1 MENKRYK
8 KNFLSNVVFK
18 LDFPTLSDYGP
29 EKTGEFQKLVKKDF
43 QILEEQKVI
52 KIEHKFKETKE
63 IEAKTTEIPKWAFF
77 NKTKTRIISFEFDNI
92 IVEFKEYTHFE
103 DFLKI
108 IDMVTKSLFELFPS
122 IVSTRL
128 GLRYINQIN
137 LEEKHPFEW
146 DNLLNKSLLDSMNF
160 FSDKE
165 DMSRYITLIELNKED
180 YRLRFQYGIANS
192 LYPSPII
199 RKEFVLDYDCFTF
212 ESLEKTE
219 EILGK
224 VKEFNEVIS
233 NMFEKSIEDGLRKIM
248 GAVED
253 G

>member
-8 KNFLSNVVFK
+8 KNFLSNAVFK
-18 LDFPTLSDYGP
+18 LDFPTLPDYGH
-29 EKTGEFQKLVKKDF
+29 EKAAEFQKLVKKEF
-43 QILEEQKVI
+43 QILQEQKGI
-52 KIEHKFKETKE
+52 SIEHKFKGTEQ
-63 IEAKTTEIPKWAFF
+63 IEAKTTETQKWEFF

-128 GLRYINQIN
+128 GVRYINQIN
-137 LEEKHPFEW
+137 IEDKHPFEW

-160 FSDKE
+160 ISDKE
-165 DMSRYITLIELNKED
+165 DMSRHITLIELNKED
-180 YRLRFQYGIANS
+180 YMLRFQYGIANS

-212 ESLEKTE
+212 ESLESPE
-219 EILGK
+219 EIMRM
-224 VKEFNEVIS
+224 VKEFNKVIS
-233 NMFEKSIEDGLRKIM
+233 DMFEESIEDGLREIM
-248 GAVED
+248 ETVED
-253 G
+253 E

>member
-1 MENKRYK
+1 MENKRYG

-18 LDFPTLSDYGP
+18 LDFPTLSDYGS
-29 EKTGEFQKLVKKDF
+29 EKIGEFQKLIKKDF
-43 QILEEQKVI
+43 KMLQEHKG
-52 KIEHKFKETKE
+52 KIYEHKFEGIE
-63 IEAKTTEIPKWAFF
+63 QIEAKTTEIQKWMFF
-77 NKTKTRIISFEFDNI
+77 NETKTRVVSFEFNNI
-92 IVEFKEYTHFE
+92 IVEFKEYSSFE

-137 LEEKHPFEW
+137 LEEKHPFKW

-160 FSDKE
+160 ISDKE
-165 DMSRYITLIELNKED
+165 DMSRHITSIELNKED

-212 ESLEKTE
+212 ESLESPE
-219 EILGK
+219 EITRK
-224 VKEFNEVIS
+224 VKEFNKVIS
-233 NMFEKSIEDGLRKIM
+233 DMFEKSIEDGLREIM
-248 GAVED
+248 ETVED
-253 G
+253 E

>member
-8 KNFLSNVVFK
+8 RNFLSNVVFK

-29 EKTGEFQKLVKKDF
+29 EKTGEFQKLVKRDF

-52 KIEHKFKETKE
+52 KVEHKFKETKE
-63 IEAKTTEIPKWAFF
+63 IEAKTTEIPKWVFF

-108 IDMVTKSLFELFPS
+108 INLVTKSLFELFPS

-128 GLRYINQIN
+128 GVRYINRIN
-137 LEEKHPFEW
+137 LEEKDPFEW
-146 DNLLNKSLLDSMNF
+146 NNLLNKSLSDSMNF
-160 FSDKE
+160 ISNKE
-165 DMSRYITLIELNKED
+165 DLSRHITLIELTKED

-192 LYPSPII
+192 LYPSSII

-212 ESLEKTE
+212 ESLEKQE
-219 EILGK
+219 EILDT

-233 NMFEKSIEDGLRKIM
+233 NMFEKSIEDGLRKVM
-248 GAVED
+248 GMAED
-253 G
+253 E

>member
-1 MENKRYK
+1 MENKRYQK
-8 KNFLSNVVFK
+8 IFLSNVVFK

-52 KIEHKFKETKE
+52 KIEHKFKEAKE

-160 FSDKE
+160 ISDKE

-248 GAVED
+248 GAAED

>member
-29 EKTGEFQKLVKKDF
+29 EKTGEFQKRLKKDF
-43 QILEEQKVI
+43 QILEEQKGI
-52 KIEHKFKETKE
+52 MFEHKFEGTE
-63 IEAKTTEIPKWAFF
+63 QIEAKTTEIQKWLFF
-77 NKTKTRIISFEFDNI
+77 NKTKTRIFSFGFDNI

-128 GLRYINQIN
+128 GVRYINQIN

-146 DNLLNKSLLDSMNF
+146 DNLLNNSLLESMNF
-160 FSDKE
+160 ISDKE
-165 DMSRYITLIELNKED
+165 DISRHITLIELNKED

-199 RKEFVLDYDCFTF
+199 RKEFILDYDCFTF

-219 EILGK
+219 EISGK
-224 VKEFNEVIS
+224 LKEFNEVIS

-248 GAVED
+248 GVAED

>member
-29 EKTGEFQKLVKKDF
+29 EKTGEFQKLVKNDF
-43 QILEEQKVI
+43 QILEEQKG
-52 KIEHKFKETKE
+52 IEFKQEFKGTE
-63 IEAKTTEIPKWAFF
+63 QIDAKTTEIQKWMFF

-128 GLRYINQIN
+128 GVRYINRIIR
-137 LEEKHPFEW
+137 EEKHPFEW

-160 FSDKE
+160 ISDKE

-248 GAVED
+248 GAAED

>member
-1 MENKRYK
+1 M
-8 KNFLSNVVFK
+8 
-18 LDFPTLSDYGP
+18 
-29 EKTGEFQKLVKKDF
+29 
-43 QILEEQKVI
+43 I
-52 KIEHKFKETKE
+52 KIEHKFKEAKE

-128 GLRYINQIN
+128 GVRYINRIN

-160 FSDKE
+160 ISDKE
-165 DMSRYITLIELNKED
+165 DISRHTTLIESIIED
-180 YRLRFQYGIANS
+180 NRLRFEYGMANS
-192 LYPSPII
+192 PYPSPII

-233 NMFEKSIEDGLRKIM
+233 NMFEKSIEEGLRKIM

>member
-8 KNFLSNVVFK
+8 KNFLSNVIFK
-18 LDFPTLSDYGP
+18 LDFPTLSDYGF
-29 EKTGEFQKLVKKDF
+29 EKIKEFQKSIKKEF
-43 QILEEQKVI
+43 QILEEKSGVM
-52 KIEHKFKETKE
+52 IEHELKGTEP
-63 IEAKTTEIPKWAFF
+63 IEYKTTKLVKRVFF
-77 NKTKTRIISFEFDNI
+77 NKTKTRIVSFESNNI
-92 IVEFKEYTHFE
+92 IVEFKEYTHFKE
-103 DFLKI
+103 YFKI
-108 IDMVTKSLFELFPS
+108 INLVINSLFPLYPS

-137 LEEKHPFEW
+137 LDEKFPFEW

-160 FSDKE
+160 ISDKK

-192 LYPSPII
+192 LYPNPII
-199 RKEFVLDYDCFTF
+199 KKEFVLDYDCFTF
-212 ESLEKTE
+212 ESLEKKE
-219 EILGK
+219 EILDK

-233 NMFEKSIEDGLRKIM
+233 NMFEKSIEDGLRKVM
-248 GAVED
+248 EVAED